1 MECDSQ
7 SYYIHTVESY
17 AATADSHTYIE
28 GWTKPEW
35 VEGGICYPYCL
46 PPQIYQDGV
55 CVCEDLSTPNDEGYC
70 CPGNH

>member
-1 MECDSQ
+1 M
-7 SYYIHTVESY
+7 
-17 AATADSHTYIE
+17 SHTDME

-46 PPQIYQDGV
+46 PPQIYQDGA
-55 CVCEDLSTPNDEGYC
+55 CFCEDMSVPNDEGYC